1 MNACARRSSTKKST
15 SAITCSRTARSPRL
29 LVRRIASKTL
39 ALRSRGAKTMNVIE
53 KIQQE
58 QIRTD
63 LVPFKVGDSVKVH
76 SRIKEGDRER
86 IQVFAGIIINKQGRG
101 LQETFPVRR
110 ISYGE
115 GVERI
120 FPTHSPFIQKVEV
133 ERAGNVRRAK
143 LYYLRRRVGKTAT
156 KVEEA

>member
-1 MNACARRSSTKKST
+1 
-15 SAITCSRTARSPRL
+15 
-29 LVRRIASKTL
+29 
-39 ALRSRGAKTMNVIE
+39 MNVIE

-76 SRIKEGDRER
+76 TRIKEGDRER
-86 IQVFAGIIINKQGRG
+86 IQVFSGIVINRQGRG
-101 LQETFPVRR
+101 LQETFTVRR
-110 ISYGE
+110 ISFGE

-120 FPTHSPFIQKVEV
+120 FPVNSPFIQKVEV
-133 ERAGNVRRAK
+133 ERAGSVRKAK

-156 KVEEA
+156 KVQEA

>member
-1 MNACARRSSTKKST
+1 
-15 SAITCSRTARSPRL
+15 
-29 LVRRIASKTL
+29 
-39 ALRSRGAKTMNVIE
+39 MNVIE

-101 LQETFPVRR
+101 LQETFTVRR

-143 LYYLRRRVGKTAT
+143 LYYLRNRVGKTAT
-156 KVEEA
+156 KVNEA

>member
-1 MNACARRSSTKKST
+1 
-15 SAITCSRTARSPRL
+15 
-29 LVRRIASKTL
+29 
-39 ALRSRGAKTMNVIE
+39 MNVIA

-63 LVPFKVGDSVKVH
+63 LVPFKVGDTVKVH

-86 IQVFAGIIINKQGRG
+86 VQVFAGIIINKQGRG
-101 LQETFPVRR
+101 LQETFTVRR

-133 ERAGNVRRAK
+133 ERAGSVRRAK

-156 KVEEA
+156 KVQEA